1 MNQFKLSLT
10 YSPWLILVCL
20 ALGAVYAWLLY
31 SKTATWPKSINYAL
45 ATLRFLVVSFL
56 AFLLL
61 GPFVRA
67 VTNTT
72 QKPTVVLAIDNSES
86 VKLFTQPA
94 LLNSLLDRLDKLKES
109 LADKDLQ
116 VTVRTLNREIKI
128 DGDLAEINFNQSAT
142 NLDQMLAGV
151 QEEYENRN
159 LAGVV
164 LLSDGIINQGKSPAF
179 SDYNFRLFPVA
190 VGDTIPKK
198 DLSIPALSYNKVAYS
213 GNRFPIIAEINNQ
226 GFSGQTA
233 TVLLRENNKI
243 LERKT
248 VKLTNKPLTSVEFAV
263 TAAQPGKKHYEV
275 LLESKPGEFT
285 KVNNLKHAYL
295 DIVKGKLKILLAAA
309 TPHPDIK
316 AIKSAIETNENF
328 DTELFIPGVF
338 PLNSSTK
345 YDLVILHQL
354 PSRLGTGNEVLTL
367 IKQKKIPAF
376 YIIGAQSDLASFN
389 RINAGLEITRKS
401 NQVDEVVPVFNV
413 SFTKFKVD
421 ASAPERLSKYP
432 PAEAPFADIKLAP
445 NAEIILSQ
453 QIGKLKTT
461 RPLLIAQ
468 VSGEARSATLL
479 ADGSWQWRLTE
490 AANYEKPDVFD
501 KIMVSTAQLLTS
513 ATDKKR
519 LNAYPVQ
526 DEYLVH
532 DDIRFEAETYNSIYE
547 KIYGQKITLQLTD
560 EKNKNRSYSFINGEG
575 FSGLNIGNLPG
586 GVYKYEASAVLDG
599 RVYRD
604 RGEFVVQDVQLEAVS
619 SLANL
624 NLLHQAAQ
632 KTDSRVYYANQIDQL
647 EKDILKAEFKNV
659 IYSSEDIQELINLK
673 WLFFLIL
680 GLVSAEWLIRKYNGA
695 I

>member
-10 YSPWLILVCL
+10 YSPWLIVVCL
-20 ALGAVYAWLLY
+20 LLGAIYAWLLY
-31 SKTATWPKSINYAL
+31 SKTATWPKSINYLL
-45 ATLRFLVVSFL
+45 AGLRFVVVSFL
-56 AFLLL
+56 TFLLL

-67 VTNTT
+67 ITNTT
-72 QKPTVVLAIDNSES
+72 QKPTLVLAIDNSES
-86 VKLFTQPA
+86 VKLFTQPT
-94 LLNSLLDRLDKLKES
+94 LLNSLLDRLDQLKAS
-109 LADKDLQ
+109 LGDKDLQ
-116 VTVRTLNREIKI
+116 IAVRTLSGRSNTN
-128 DGDLAEINFNQSAT
+128 DNLAKLAFTAPAT
-142 NLDQMLAGV
+142 NLDQLLSGV
-151 QEEYENRN
+151 QEEYESRN

-213 GNRFPIIAEINNQ
+213 GNRFPIIAEVSNQ
-226 GFSGQTA
+226 GFTGQTA
-233 TVLLRENNKI
+233 TVLLRENNKT

-248 VKLTNKPLTSVEFAV
+248 VKLTDKPANVEFAV

-275 LLESKPGEFT
+275 VLEAKNGEFT
-285 KVNNLKHAYL
+285 KLNNLKHAYL

-328 DTELFIPGVF
+328 QTELYIPGVF
-338 PLNSSTK
+338 PLKAATK

-354 PSRLGTGNEVLTL
+354 PSRLGTGNEVLAL
-367 IKQKKIPAF
+367 IKQQKVPAF
-376 YIIGAQSDLASFN
+376 YIIGAQSDLAGFN
-389 RINAGLEITRKS
+389 HQNAGLAITRKS

-445 NAEIILSQ
+445 NAEVILSQ

-468 VSGEARSATLL
+468 VSGETRSATLL

-490 AANYEKPDVFD
+490 AANYDKPDVFD
-501 KIMVSTAQLLTS
+501 KIIVSTAQLLTS
-513 ATDKKR
+513 ASDKKR
-519 LNAYPVQ
+519 LNVYPVQ

-547 KIYGQKITLQLTD
+547 KIYGQKITLKLTD
-560 EKNKNRSYSFINGEG
+560 EKNKVRSFSFENGEG

-586 GVYKYEASAVLDG
+586 GVYKYEGSATHDG
-599 RVYRD
+599 RLYRD
-604 RGEFVVQDVQLEAVS
+604 RGEFVVQDVQLEAVA
-619 SLANL
+619 SLADL

-632 KTDSRVYYANQIDQL
+632 KSDSRVYYPHQIDQL
-647 EKDILKAEFKNV
+647 EKDILKADFKNV
-659 IYSSEDIQELINLK
+659 IYSSENIQELINQK
-673 WLFFLIL
+673 WLFFIL
-680 GLVSAEWLIRKYNGA
+680 LAFITVEWLIRKYNGA
-695 I
+695 V